1 MASDQAGG
9 QSLNHAWLRA
19 LRPLLWW
26 FLVVLVILGV
36 LGHRHAMEKTRLNYT
51 VALASHRLP
60 DAAIT
65 LDGQPAYSGQRLS
78 LGKHTLTVTHPKAT
92 TFTTNFFG
100 WYGGRNFGE
109 INLQR
114 TMGALNVTASPAVPT
129 LTITGPEFSLTLHD
143 TTGTNLPVP
152 TDNYQIRAEF
162 GRWSDTKDCPV
173 TAGSAATCNFNPHL
187 GALALT
193 CNQSGATYQVRD
205 DNDNKVATGNLPAM
219 LIGLSAGNYSVIAI
233 HHGTVLTN
241 SAPVVV
247 DTTNSLSLEFQYGAV
262 ALATMPTGATVADE
276 NGQRLGQTPVCL
288 AGLPPGKRV
297 FTIQKNGY
305 QTIELAL
312 DIAANETNS
321 VSTNLVSGAYLT
333 AMKLAR
339 QQLAATNYNAA
350 QATVKQ
356 ALAADPDNADAL
368 ALQREVCG
376 QQAIQTAKIA
386 GARNDYP
393 AGIKALATA
402 LQALP
407 DNDEAKA
414 LLAEFTKRDA
424 AQREQSQQAR
434 QSVPQMALTAALSG
448 FTFQNEGSLFET
460 HELTTSKPFAELA
473 PALITAFE
481 TKSPAFT
488 VRSKKSFW
496 PESFGLTC
504 QQELAG
510 GLRKIVIAGA
520 KINDNETRVLFKV
533 LEYTSKHDVSLSGGL
548 SFNTSFTP
556 LHEPEIGELTPKMKA
571 QIEDGLRMAAE
582 RIQGVI
588 GQTP

>member
-36 LGHRHAMEKTRLNYT
+36 LWHRHAMENTRLEYT

-60 DAAIT
+60 DATIT
-65 LDGQPAYSGQRLS
+65 LDGQPAFSGQRLS

-114 TMGALNVTASPAVPT
+114 TMGALNVTASPAMPT
-129 LTITGPEFSLTLHD
+129 LTIIGPEFSLTLHD
-143 TTGTNLPVP
+143 TTGTNLLVP
-152 TDNYQIRAEF
+152 TDTYQVRAAS
-162 GRWSDTKDCPV
+162 GRWSDATNCLV
-173 TAGSAATCNFNPHL
+173 TASATATCNFNPHL
-187 GALALT
+187 GALVLT
-193 CNQSGATYQVRD
+193 CNQPNAMYQLRD
-205 DNDNKVATGNLPAM
+205 DNDNKVASGNLPAT
-219 LIGLSAGNYSVIAI
+219 LIGLPVGNYLVVAI
-233 HHGTVLTN
+233 HHDTVLTN
-241 SAPVVV
+241 SGTVLA
-247 DTTNSLSLEFQYGAV
+247 DTTNSLSLEFQLGAV
-262 ALATMPTGATVADE
+262 ALETMPTGATVADE
-276 NGQRLGQTPVCL
+276 IGQRLGQTPLTL

-297 FTIQKNGY
+297 FTLQKNGY
-305 QTIELAL
+305 QAIELAL
-312 DIAANETNS
+312 EIAANQTNF
-321 VSTNLVSGAYLT
+321 VSTNLVSGVYLS

-339 QQLAATNYNAA
+339 QHLAATNYDAA
-350 QATVKQ
+350 LAALKP

-368 ALQREVCG
+368 ALQREARG

-386 GARNDYP
+386 GARNDYST
-393 AGIKALATA
+393 GIKTLNTA

-407 DNDEAKA
+407 ENDEAKTM
-414 LLAEFTKRDA
+414 LAEFTKQDA
-424 AQREQSQQAR
+424 AQREQAQQAR
-434 QSVPQMALTAALSG
+434 QAVPQMALTAALSG
-448 FTFQNEGSLFET
+448 FTFQNEGSLFEA
-460 HELTTSKPFAELA
+460 HEVTTSKPFAELA

-481 TKSPAFT
+481 TKAPAFT

-504 QQELAG
+504 QQELTG
-510 GLRKIVIAGA
+510 GLRKIAIAGA
-520 KINDNETRVLFKV
+520 KINDNETRILFKV
-533 LEYTSKHDVSLSGGL
+533 IEYTSKHDVSLSGGL
-548 SFNTSFTP
+548 SFNTSFAP

-571 QIEDGLRMAAE
+571 QIEDGLRMATE
-582 RIQGVI
+582 RIQEVI